1 MVESRRSTAIHGL
14 SVGLNKGFLVTKH
27 ISKTQRP
34 SLRKGRLGKRVQ
46 LVRGVV
52 RDVCGLNSYEKR
64 IVELLRTGQD
74 KEAKKA
80 LRIAKARLGT
90 IYRAKRRVETLEN
103 YIKKSKK

>member
-1 MVESRRSTAIHGL
+1 MADSRRSKAIQGL
-14 SVGLNKGFLVTKH
+14 SVGLSKGFLVTKH
-27 ISKTQRP
+27 ITKREKP
-34 SLRKGRLGKRVQ
+34 SRRKGRLGKRVQ

-52 RDVCGLNSYEKR
+52 RELCGLSGYEKR

-80 LRIAKARLGT
+80 LRIARARLGT
-90 IYRAKRRVETLEN
+90 MRRAKLRVETLEN

>member
-1 MVESRRSTAIHGL
+1 MVESRRSNAIHGL

-27 ISKTQRP
+27 ITKNQKP
-34 SLRKGRLGKRVQ
+34 SHRKGKLGKRVE
-46 LVRGVV
+46 LVRGII
-52 RDVCGLNSYEKR
+52 REVCGLSAYERR

-74 KEAKKA
+74 KEAKKG

-90 IYRAKRRVETLEN
+90 MRRAKRRIETLEN